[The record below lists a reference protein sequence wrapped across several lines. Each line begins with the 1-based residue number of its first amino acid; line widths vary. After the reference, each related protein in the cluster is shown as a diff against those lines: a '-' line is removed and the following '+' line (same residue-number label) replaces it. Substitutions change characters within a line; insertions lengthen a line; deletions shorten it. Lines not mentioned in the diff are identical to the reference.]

1 MRRREF
7 IILLGSAAAAWPFA
21 AHTQAGLRRVAVV
34 MYYAQS
40 DQAGQV
46 LLKAF
51 VETLARLGWSDGR
64 NLVLDV
70 RWVSGG
76 VALYK
81 SVAMDVTAASPDVIL
96 VMSNPLL
103 AQFQSLTKTIPIVF
117 TSVSDSV
124 GAGFVSNIARPSGN
138 ITGFENFQPEIGG
151 KWLGLLKEASPG
163 ISRVGILLIPE
174 ISAHA
179 AFRQKIEMAAPTLGV
194 QATAIAVHNA
204 TEIEHGIATF
214 AEQPNGSLI
223 VLPHPINQ
231 QNRDLTIALAAR
243 YRLPAIYPFRL
254 YATSGGLI
262 SYGFDQLDQFRGAAG
277 YVDRILKGEKPAD
290 LPVQVPTK
298 YELVFNLKTAKAIGL
313 VLSESLLVR
322 ADAVIE

>member
-1 MRRREF
+1 MRRRDF
-7 IILLGSAAAAWPFA
+7 IMVIGAAATAWPLA
-21 AHTQAGLRRVAVV
+21 ARTQAGLRRVAVV

-103 AQFQSLTKTIPIVF
+103 AQFQSVTKTIPIVF

-163 ISRVGILLIPE
+163 ISRVGILLTE
-174 ISAHA
+174 TSAHA

-194 QATAIAVHNA
+194 QATVIAVHNA

-313 VLSESLLVR
+313 VLSEPLLVR
-322 ADAVIE
+322 ADAVLE

>member
-7 IILLGSAAAAWPFA
+7 IILLGSAAATWPFA
-21 AHTQAGLRRVAVV
+21 ARTQAGLRRVAVV

-51 VETLARLGWSDGR
+51 VE
-64 NLVLDV
+64 
-70 RWVSGG
+70 
-76 VALYK
+76 
-81 SVAMDVTAASPDVIL
+81 I
-96 VMSNPLL
+96 
-103 AQFQSLTKTIPIVF
+103 
-117 TSVSDSV
+117 
-124 GAGFVSNIARPSGN
+124 IARPSGN

-179 AFRQKIEMAAPTLGV
+179 AFRQKIEMAAPTLGM

-254 YATSGGLI
+254 Y
-262 SYGFDQLDQFRGAAG
+262 
-277 YVDRILKGEKPAD
+277 
-290 LPVQVPTK
+290 
-298 YELVFNLKTAKAIGL
+298 
-313 VLSESLLVR
+313 
-322 ADAVIE
+322 